1 MRGAPAPQPS
11 HYLGDDPDLTAELAQ
26 RLAATAQTGQGLL
39 TNYLFYG
46 QRHATEQRGN
56 DERERRSLDGGAG
69 ADVGRA
75 DTVHSVSGQADHARH
90 DLAPQPGPGERPIRS
105 IRSERRGDVPRLR
118 FRVVE
123 SQASTPGPRDTPGEA
138 MAGDRQPLADHLAV
152 DGLADDPHQRD
163 PLADPRASVLPNVVT
178 LDTRDRGQC

>member
-26 RLAATAQTGQGLL
+26 RMAATAQTGQGLL

-46 QRHATEQRGN
+46 QRHAAAQRGA
-56 DERERRSLDGGAG
+56 DAHERRSLDGGDRG
-69 ADVGRA
+69 ATVGRA
-75 DTVHSVSGQADHARH
+75 DTVHSVTGQADTARH
-90 DLAPQPGPGERPIRS
+90 DLVPQPSPGGPPS
-105 IRSERRGDVPRLR
+105 IPSERRVEVPRLR

-123 SQASTPGPRDTPGEA
+123 PANPTPGPRDITA
-138 MAGDRQPLADHLAV
+138 DSLAGDRHPPNDHLAV

-163 PLADPRASVLPNVVT
+163 PLADPGAAMLPRPVT
-178 LDTRDRGQC
+178 LNPQDCGQC